1 MTFHSFLVVEVY
13 QFSISAS
20 PFPVLLAAFKKFGF
34 VAKVVVVV
42 VVVGFDDH
50 SCGVG
55 GGGGSNG
62 VLSMMVCLCRF
73 RKDLEC
79 LLSFVK
85 GWVRHIGL
93 SLTLFCMS
101 KCST

>member
-42 VVVGFDDH
+42 GFDDH
-50 SCGVG
+50 SSGVV

-62 VLSMMVCLCRF
+62 VLSMMH
-73 RKDLEC
+73 D
-79 LLSFVK
+79 
-85 GWVRHIGL
+85 GL
-93 SLTLFCMS
+93 SMS
-101 KCST
+101 FS